1 LRRYKS
7 AEVRERI
14 KRFLER
20 PSSIV
25 LVAEEEG
32 RIIGFAEGSVT
43 AGVSRLGVI
52 GVRREYRGRGI
63 GLRLLEEFIKESKR
77 RGAHKVHL
85 WTPVA
90 LKPAI
95 KLYVEAGF
103 VPEGSSGS
111 TPMEWIW

>member
-1 LRRYKS
+1 M
-7 AEVRERI
+7 RERI

-20 PSSIV
+20 PNSIV